1 MSARVR
7 PWNRVCL
14 VGMISGTN
22 VPETIQGCMMTNII
36 LWQNQTTTRYVMRKG
51 RRLYGPELQRATT

>member
-14 VGMISGTN
+14 VGMISGNN
-22 VPETIQGCMMTNII
+22 VSLQGCMIII
-36 LWQNQTTTRYVMRKG
+36 LCHIQTTTVIRNG
-51 RRLYGPELQRATT
+51 RRLYGPELQRATTT